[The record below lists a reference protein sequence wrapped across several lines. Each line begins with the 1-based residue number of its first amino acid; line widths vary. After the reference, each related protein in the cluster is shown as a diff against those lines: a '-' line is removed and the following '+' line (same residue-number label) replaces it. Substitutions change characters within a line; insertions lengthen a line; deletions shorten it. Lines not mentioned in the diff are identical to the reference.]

1 MNAPVPRRRRAW
13 FGYRARAMA
22 SLGVEMMLYDK
33 PKLAGT
39 LVGVVFAVV
48 LSLQQLS
55 ILFGLLDKNTMFV
68 DHAQA
73 DIWIAPAGTELLQ
86 PGAPLSDAVLMRAR
100 TTDGVAVAEPL
111 VFAGATIKTPVG
123 ASEPV
128 TLVGTRAPAMLG
140 GPWAMVAGDPSV
152 LARPDTVIFED
163 AERDKLG
170 ALNVGSRR
178 ELNGRLVTVGGF
190 TWGLLPF
197 GPSYA
202 FGDIEL
208 VRDIV
213 GVPADSHSFVLVR
226 VQPGRDPA
234 EVATALAA
242 ASPDVTV
249 MTTAQFHDSI
259 VNRLIADQLGVSFG
273 TSTAFGLLVGFAIV
287 ALSMFSSVLDHI
299 REFGTLKAI
308 GCTNFDLTKLLLA
321 QSVGYALFGSLIGMA
336 LVTGMS
342 EGIRSPQ
349 LVPLVVPVL
358 YLVAPAVMVVLC
370 MIASGLALLR
380 VRSLEPGM
388 VFR

>member
-1 MNAPVPRRRRAW
+1 MTSVPQRKRRAW

-22 SLGVEMMLYDK
+22 SLGVEMMIYDK

-68 DHAQA
+68 DHAGA

-86 PGAPLSDAVLMRAR
+86 AGAALSDAVLMRAR
-100 TTDGVAVAEPL
+100 TTDGVEIAEPL
-111 VFAGATIKTPVG
+111 IFSGAVIKTPAG

-128 TLVGTRAPAMLG
+128 SLIGTLQPALLG
-140 GPWAMVAGDPSV
+140 GPWAMVAGGASS
-152 LARPDTVIFED
+152 LMQPDTVIFED

-170 ALNVGSRR
+170 SLNVGSRR

-197 GPSYA
+197 GPPYA

-208 VRDIV
+208 VRELV
-213 GVPADSHSFVLVR
+213 GAPADEHTFVLVR
-226 VQPGRDPA
+226 VREGADA
-234 EVATALAA
+234 DEVAARLAQALPEVA
-242 ASPDVTV
+242 V
-249 MTTAQFHDSI
+249 MTTGKFHDSI
-259 VNRLIADQLGVSFG
+259 VDRLIADQLGVSFG

-321 QSVGYALFGSLIGMA
+321 QSIGYAVLGSLIGMA
-336 LVTGMS
+336 LVIGMS

-349 LVPLVVPVL
+349 LVPIIVPQL
-358 YLVAPAVMVVLC
+358 YLIAPATMVVLC
-370 MIASGLALLR
+370 MIASSLALLR

>member
-1 MNAPVPRRRRAW
+1 
-13 FGYRARAMA
+13 MA
-22 SLGVEMMLYDK
+22 SLGVSMMLYDK

-68 DHAQA
+68 DHAGA
-73 DIWIAPAGTELLQ
+73 DIWITPSGTEQLQ
-86 PGAPLSDAVLMRAR
+86 PGAPLSDGVLMRAR
-100 TTDGVAVAEPL
+100 TTEGVGVAEPL
-111 VFAGATIKTPVG
+111 VYGGATVKTPAG

-128 TLVGTRAPAMLG
+128 TLVGTSRPALLG
-140 GPWAMVAGDPSV
+140 GPWAIVAGDV
-152 LARPDTVIFED
+152 DALARPDTMFFED

-170 ALNVGSRR
+170 GLNLGSRR
-178 ELNGRLVTVGGF
+178 EVNGRLVTVGGF

-197 GPSYA
+197 GPPYA
-202 FGDIEL
+202 FADIEL
-208 VRDIV
+208 ARELSRLPDD
-213 GVPADSHSFVLVR
+213 AHSFVLVTVR
-226 VQPGRDPA
+226 EGVDVD
-234 EVATALAA
+234 EVARELAA
-242 ASPDVTV
+242 RLPEAKV
-249 MTTAQFHDSI
+249 MTRAQFHDSI
-259 VNRLIADQLGVSFG
+259 VDRLIADQLGVSFG

-308 GCTNFDLTKLLLA
+308 GCTNWDLTKLLLA
-321 QSVGYALFGSLIGMA
+321 QSVGYAVFGSLIGMA

-349 LVPLVVPVL
+349 LVPIVVPEL
-358 YLVAPAVMVVLC
+358 YLIAPAAMVALC
-370 MIASGLALLR
+370 MIASVLALLR

>member
-1 MNAPVPRRRRAW
+1 MTSVPQRKRRAW

-22 SLGVEMMLYDK
+22 SLGVEMMIYDK

-68 DHAQA
+68 DHAGA

-86 PGAPLSDAVLMRAR
+86 AGAALSDAVLMRAR
-100 TTDGVAVAEPL
+100 TTDGVEIAEPL
-111 VFAGATIKTPVG
+111 IFSGAVIKTPAG

-128 TLVGTRAPAMLG
+128 SLIGTLQPALLG
-140 GPWAMVAGDPSV
+140 GPWAMVAGDASS
-152 LARPDTVIFED
+152 LMQPDTVIFED

-170 ALNVGSRR
+170 SLNVGSRR

-197 GPSYA
+197 GPPYA

-208 VRDIV
+208 VRELV
-213 GVPADSHSFVLVR
+213 GAPADEHTFVLVR
-226 VQPGRDPA
+226 VREGADA
-234 EVATALAA
+234 DEVAARLAQALPEVA
-242 ASPDVTV
+242 V
-249 MTTAQFHDSI
+249 MTTGKFHDSI
-259 VNRLIADQLGVSFG
+259 VDRLIADQLGVSFG

-321 QSVGYALFGSLIGMA
+321 QSIGYAVLGSLIGMA
-336 LVTGMS
+336 LVIGMS

-349 LVPLVVPVL
+349 LVPIIVPQL
-358 YLVAPAVMVVLC
+358 YLIAPATMVVLC
-370 MIASGLALLR
+370 MIASSLALLR